1 LQASYKRFHFKE
13 LDWTIT
19 FPPEGNSGKYS
30 HYQVTLQKTPLAP
43 EQLMRL
49 GEILENPAFEEHY
62 PYTVGYY
69 KTAINEHVNTPQ
81 YLELRKIKSVE
92 EFWHFLNSLNL

>member
-19 FPPEGNSGKYS
+19 FPPEGNRGKYS
-30 HYQVTLQKTPLAP
+30 NYQVTLQKTPLDP
-43 EQLMRL
+43 ELQMRL
-49 GEILENPAFEEHY
+49 GEILDSPEFEEHC
-62 PYTVGYY
+62 PHTVGYY
-69 KTAINEHVNTPQ
+69 KTAPNEHGGTPQ

-92 EFWHFLNSLNL
+92 DFWHFLNSLNL